1 MSFCQSILTIGQFGL
16 KFVILVLVFLYFSFE
31 DLHFLGELFILFLVQ
46 LFMLFLLFKDF
57 KMVLLN
63 FHDQLLDDLIIWLEV
78 LVEGFN

>member
-1 MSFCQSILTIGQFGL
+1 
-16 KFVILVLVFLYFSFE
+16 
-31 DLHFLGELFILFLVQ
+31 
-46 LFMLFLLFKDF
+46 MLFLLFKDV